1 MFNFLKRKV
10 SIADSGILKG
20 MTDYHSHLLP
30 GVDDGVKT
38 KAETLKI
45 LEEMEKQGIRKV
57 WFTPHIMEDIPNKT
71 ADLKK
76 KFAEVQVAYQ
86 GNIVLH
92 LAAENMLDNLF
103 EVRLEKDDLLPIEK
117 DGKRYLLVETSYFN
131 PPMDLYDIL
140 KQIQQKGYYPLLA
153 HPERYEYMTM
163 KDYKALKD
171 ANVVFQLNLPALGGM
186 YGKGVQQ
193 KAGTLL
199 KAGAYDRI
207 GCDILFFD
215 LPGTVNSPGVI
226 KTIVNMDYV
235 FTPII
240 QDRMVMQSSL
250 SFLLALKDFMQQ
262 NPDMPLKE
270 IRMFWNR
277 MDGRVSKRL
286 FHQYGL
292 LFKEL
297 GLKVLDTVIPDMER
311 YGRETSPE
319 ERILFRSTLFPP
331 SGKLLKGSA
340 LDTLAGEIEGII
352 HPDRQK
358 A

>member
-1 MFNFLKRKV
+1 M
-10 SIADSGILKG
+10 
-20 MTDYHSHLLP
+20 
-30 GVDDGVKT
+30 
-38 KAETLKI
+38 AETLKI

-92 LAAENMLDNLF
+92 LAAENMLDTSL
-103 EVRLEKDDLLPIEK
+103 RYDW
-117 DGKRYLLVETSYFN
+117 KRMICSPLRKMESVTSWWKTSYFN

-207 GCDILFFD
+207 GCDIHSIDF
-215 LPGTVNSPGVI
+215 T
-226 KTIVNMDYV
+226 KTSYLQI
-235 FTPII
+235 
-240 QDRMVMQSSL
+240 
-250 SFLLALKDFMQQ
+250 
-262 NPDMPLKE
+262 
-270 IRMFWNR
+270 
-277 MDGRVSKRL
+277 
-286 FHQYGL
+286 
-292 LFKEL
+292 
-297 GLKVLDTVIPDMER
+297 
-311 YGRETSPE
+311 
-319 ERILFRSTLFPP
+319 
-331 SGKLLKGSA
+331 
-340 LDTLAGEIEGII
+340 
-352 HPDRQK
+352 
-358 A
+358 